1 MIDFSTLKRLTIP
14 EGKVKQITD
23 VDGNVLWSALS
34 QITFSGLP
42 LMPNF
47 SAAYISIPNGEVE
60 LPSTLLGD
68 VTVGIPEGT
77 IIRCFVGADT
87 GYEGVIILNGEVVYT
102 KTGQSSF
109 ITPITGT
116 YDYIVTRDARIK
128 VSNTGTSNN
137 RDQVGTITIT
147 ET

>member
-1 MIDFSTLKRLTIP
+1 LI
-14 EGKVKQITD
+14 
-23 VDGNVLWSALS
+23 
-34 QITFSGLP
+34 
-42 LMPNF
+42 PNF

-87 GYEGVIILNGEVVYT
+87 GYNGTVVLNGDIVHTE
-102 KTGQSSF
+102 TGSSGI
-109 ITPITGT
+109 ITPITGA

-128 VSNTGTSNN
+128 ISNTGSSDN
-137 RDQVGTITIT
+137 RDRVGTITIT